1 MNSKTIPT
9 IAALSIAVI
18 VPAAVAQMQDTDM
31 QKTMQMMSS
40 KPEDSASTKDFKQA
54 HMQMMQNMNMEFSEN
69 ADIDFARSMIKH
81 HEGGIDMAKIQ
92 LEHGK
97 DPEMRKAA
105 EKIINDQTA
114 ENKKL
119 SAFLEKNG
127 K

>member
-1 MNSKTIPT
+1 MNSKTILT

-18 VPAAVAQMQDTDM
+18 VPAAVAQMRDTDM
-31 QKTMQMMSS
+31 QKMMQMMST
-40 KPEDSASTKDFKQA
+40 KPEDSASTKDFKHE
-54 HMQMMQNMNMEFSEN
+54 HMHMLKNMNMEFSGN
-69 ADIDFARSMIKH
+69 PDIDFARSMIKH